1 MKFIWIWNKGWVN
14 TIASISRKHLAICI
28 CFFAQALEER
38 TKTILFNMSLTQIF
52 RDLGSLF
59 GFDNAETLILDHNK
73 ITCNTSFPLLPS
85 LKMLSLNANKIS
97 NLSVFVRNLSASLPS
112 LRYLS
117 LMKNDAAPSY
127 FNGGSLEQYQD
138 YR

>member
-1 MKFIWIWNKGWVN
+1 
-14 TIASISRKHLAICI
+14 
-28 CFFAQALEER
+28 
-38 TKTILFNMSLTQIF
+38 MSLTQIF

-73 ITCNTSFPLLPS
+73 ITCNTSFPLLPC